1 MERNTY
7 GNTDRLEYDSDG
19 KVVHSLRCKVCTK
32 KEDRIT
38 SAKNFPHTFIIGSA
52 IVKKNSVINHMNSD
66 QHRMAVKLNLKEIL
80 KTKYVDEYVN
90 ETPIGRGL
98 NKLAVDDR
106 KRMEHLFNASYTVC
120 KEELSFTKYP
130 PICELLEKCGVSLGE
145 SYWTDELPR
154 NFHIIFLES

>member
-1 MERNTY
+1 MQ
-7 GNTDRLEYDSDG
+7 DG
-19 KVVHSLRCKVCTK
+19 S
-32 KEDRIT
+32 E
-38 SAKNFPHTFIIGSA
+38 
-52 IVKKNSVINHMNSD
+52 
-66 QHRMAVKLNLKEIL
+66 NLKEIL

-145 SYWTDELPR
+145 SYWTDRVAAKFSHHISGVMKETLEDDFKNARYFSVLCDGSTDTSVKSQELFCILYIRYMQKDGRPK
-154 NFHIIFLES
+154 